1 MAEPPVEPE
10 LVRRDPWLKPFAPV
24 INQRLERV
32 ENARARLTDNRMSL
46 ADFASGHEY
55 FGLHRTAE
63 GWVFREWAP
72 NADAVYMVG
81 PFSDWKE
88 RDEFACKRLGANG
101 AWEIQ
106 LPRQVLAH
114 GDHYKLV
121 IRWPG
126 GRGERIPAYA
136 RRVTQDSDTKIF
148 AAQVWA
154 PPEPYNWQ
162 YPDFEPLTEAP
173 LVYECHIGMAQEEP
187 KVGSYTE
194 FRETILPRIV
204 DAGYNTL
211 QLMAVQEHPYYGSF
225 GYQVSSFFAA
235 SSRFGTPRELKSL
248 IDAAHGAGMTVIMD
262 LIHSHSSPNEAEGLS
277 RFDGTEYQ
285 YFHAGARGHHR
296 AWGSRCF
303 DYGKPEVLHFLL
315 SNCRF
320 WLDEYHFD
328 GFRFDGVTSM
338 LYYDHGLGRDFTEYT
353 QYFDENVDQDACTY
367 LALANDVVHAV
378 RPRAMTVAEDM
389 SGMPGLA
396 APREHGGIGF
406 DYRLAMGTPDY
417 WIKLLKHL
425 PDEDWHVSQ
434 IFRELTNRRVEEK
447 TIGYA
452 ESHDQAIV
460 GDQTIIFRLIG
471 AEMYEHMSVFDEN
484 LKVDRGIALHKLIRL
499 FTLATAGH
507 GYLNFMG
514 NEFGHPEWIDFPRE
528 GNNWSY
534 HYARRQWHLRD
545 DPNLRYHFLADFDK
559 AMVAL
564 ARAHGLL
571 AADGPYLVHE
581 HVADQVLC
589 FARAGLYFFFNLN
602 PAKSYPD
609 YAIPVA
615 PGKYRLRLDT
625 DATKFGGQ
633 GRVTPGQEFLTIPDD
648 DRQNAAAQHRLRIY
662 MPARTALVLEKID

>member
-10 LVRRDPWLKPFAPV
+10 LVRHDPWLQPFAPQ
-24 INQRLERV
+24 ITQRLERV
-32 ENARARLTDNRMSL
+32 EHTRARLTGNRMSL

-55 FGLHRTAE
+55 FGLHRTAK

-72 NADAVYMVG
+72 NADAIYMTG
-81 PFSDWKE
+81 PFSDWEE
-88 RDEFACKRLGANG
+88 RAEFACKRLDDNG

-106 LPRQVLAH
+106 LPRAVLAH

-121 IRWPG
+121 IHWPG
-126 GRGERIPAYA
+126 GHGERIPAYA
-136 RRVTQDSDTKIF
+136 RRITQDSDTKIF

-154 PPEPYNWQ
+154 PPEPYHWQ
-162 YPDFEPLTEAP
+162 YPDFEPRDEPP

-235 SSRFGTPRELKSL
+235 SSRFGTPRELKAM
-248 IDAAHGAGMTVIMD
+248 IDAAHGAGMTVVMD

-285 YFHAGARGHHR
+285 YFHSGARGHHR

-338 LYYDHGLGRDFTEYT
+338 LYYDHGLGRDFTEYA

-367 LALANDVVHAV
+367 LALANEVVHTV
-378 RPRAMTVAEDM
+378 RPHALTVAEDM

-396 APREHGGIGF
+396 APREHGGMGF

-425 PDEDWHVSQ
+425 PDEEWQVSQ
-434 IFRELTNRRVEEK
+434 IFRELTNRRADEK

-484 LKVDRGIALHKLIRL
+484 LKVDRGIALHKLMRL
-499 FTLATAGH
+499 LTLATAGS

-559 AMVAL
+559 AMIDL

-589 FARAGLYFFFNLN
+589 FTRANLYLFFNLN

-609 YAIPVA
+609 YAIRVA
-615 PGKYRLRLDT
+615 PGKYQLRLDT
-625 DATKFGGQ
+625 DATGFGGQ
-633 GRVTPGQEFLTIPDD
+633 GRIAPGQEFLTVPDSNG
-648 DRQNAAAQHRLRIY
+648 QNAAAQHRLRIY